1 MNTTETPVSK
11 HTFQLAK
18 IFTLLQNTET
28 YCKVLAKEKSVG
40 NKSKELLRTI
50 TFRAT
55 ASIND
60 FASMLSPESRNV
72 MRSEMLNDEV
82 TLQMEHIN
90 DMLYALPKGVRDQA
104 ETYLTGLYNV
114 YALNK

>member
-18 IFTLLQNTET
+18 IFTMLQNTET
-28 YCKVLAKEKSVG
+28 YCTVLAKESSIG
-40 NKSKELLRTI
+40 NKSRDMLRMVTKR
-50 TFRAT
+50 TA

-60 FASMLSPESRNV
+60 FACLLKPESRNV
-72 MRSEMLNDEV
+72 MRSEMLSDEV

-90 DMLYALPKGVRDQA
+90 DMLYAMPKGVRDQVEA
-104 ETYLTGLYNV
+104 YVNGLYNV
-114 YALNK
+114 YSLNK